1 MSGQKSWGWVKR
13 LFFLAVV
20 ACGIAYGAWFFRQQS
35 LEGGPVYQ
43 TGAVT
48 QGDLQQVVTASG
60 QLNPVTMV
68 EVGSQISGIIQQLLA
83 DFNSTVTQR
92 QVIARID
99 PATYEANSLQA
110 EGNLASAQAALE
122 LAQVDAHRA
131 EALRS
136 NKLNTQ
142 ADYDNALAT
151 LHQAEANVKMKAAAL
166 KSAQVDLARCVIFS
180 PIDGLVL
187 SRNVNVG
194 QTVAASLSAP
204 TLFIIANDLTKMQ
217 IEANVAEADIGEVEV
232 GQEADFTVDAFPGR
246 TFQGKVRQI
255 RNAPKTD
262 QNVVTYS
269 TMIEV
274 SNPELKLK
282 PGMTANV
289 SIIIARREHAL
300 KVPNAA
306 LRFHPPARAEISK
319 TASRAETDRPSKR
332 ESDTTS
338 PGHKSDRR
346 KQERFVY
353 LLSCEPGAIQ
363 PGVTGR
369 GAGILQP
376 VGIKIGI
383 NNAACSEVLEGLK
396 EGDEVVTG
404 LASTKVH
411 GSRNF
416 NPFATPPRRQ

>member
-1 MSGQKSWGWVKR
+1 MSGQKSWHWGKR
-13 LFFLAVV
+13 LFFLAVI
-20 ACGIAYGAWFFRQQS
+20 ACGLAYGAWFFRQQS
-35 LEGGPVYQ
+35 FEAAPAYQ
-43 TGAVT
+43 TGPVT
-48 QGDLQQVVTASG
+48 RGDLQQVVTASG

-110 EGNLASAQAALE
+110 EGNVASAQAALE
-122 LAQVDAHRA
+122 LAKVDAHRA
-131 EALRS
+131 ETLHS

-166 KSAQVDLARCVIFS
+166 KSAQVDLARCVIYS

-204 TLFIIANDLTKMQ
+204 TLFVIANDLTKMQ
-217 IEANVAEADIGEVEV
+217 IEANVAEADIGQIEV
-232 GQEADFTVDAFPGR
+232 GQQADFAVDAFPSR
-246 TFQGKVRQI
+246 TFQGKVSQI

-269 TMIEV
+269 TIIEV
-274 SNPELKLK
+274 SNPDLKLK

-289 SIIIARREHAL
+289 SIIIARREQAL

-319 TASRAETDRPSKR
+319 TASRAETDPTAKR
-332 ESDTTS
+332 ESDNTGA
-338 PGHKSDRR
+338 GHKSDRR
-346 KQERFVY
+346 RQERVVY
-353 LLSCEPGAIQ
+353 LLGCEPGSTQ
-363 PGVTGR
+363 PAVTGR

-376 VGIKIGI
+376 VAIRIGI
-383 NNAACSEVLEGLK
+383 NTVSFTEVLEGLK

-404 LASTKVH
+404 LASTKVR